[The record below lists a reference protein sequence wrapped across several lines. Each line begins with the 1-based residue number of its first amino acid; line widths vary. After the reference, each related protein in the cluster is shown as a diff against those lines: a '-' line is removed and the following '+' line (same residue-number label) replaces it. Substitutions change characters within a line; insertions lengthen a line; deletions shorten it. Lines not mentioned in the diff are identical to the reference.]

1 MFEFKGV
8 LMNKKEKSKIIFLS
22 GIITL
27 LIILCIYALNG
38 EIINQGKLMGGEN
51 IISVLKGIYIVKVK
65 NYIKKV
71 IVL

>member
-1 MFEFKGV
+1 MINATMPQDF
-8 LMNKKEKSKIIFLS
+8 
-22 GIITL
+22 
-27 LIILCIYALNG
+27 CIYALNG

>member
-1 MFEFKGV
+1 MPEELKEV
-8 LMNKKEKSKIIFLS
+8 ISKQLNKEVRDK
-22 GIITL
+22 
-27 LIILCIYALNG
+27 ARLNG

-71 IVL
+71 IVLQDFSVK